1 MICRSI
7 VLEVIQDAVLCPP
20 ERQKGIK
27 YDLLKHK
34 IEMALDPDFE
44 KVLKMISEQKIPNFR
59 DMDLNDIRNL
69 MDNNLF
75 MKENIEI
82 GRIKDVYLGDEKI
95 PARLYEPK
103 YATRSLILYFHGGGW
118 VFGSLESHD
127 AVCRRAAMES
137 RSKVLSVAYRLAPE
151 HKFPTAVEDAFTSYV
166 WARKNAMDLD
176 IDPGRIAVAGDSAGG
191 NISAVVSLMIKD
203 RGLEKPRL
211 QVLFYPSLGA
221 DFFSQSMREF
231 SDVFFLTSSYMRE
244 WFGERYFRNKNDYL
258 NPYFCPLMHPD
269 LSGLPE
275 AIIITAENDPF
286 RDQVETYVA
295 KLGSANVPVTGIRA
309 MGMIHAFLNYTYL
322 VPAAAD
328 IANMVWS
335 LAGKKLGST

>member
-1 MICRSI
+1 

-59 DMDLNDIRNL
+59 DMDLKDIRNL

>member
-1 MICRSI
+1 
-7 VLEVIQDAVLCPP
+7 
-20 ERQKGIK
+20 
-27 YDLLKHK
+27 
-34 IEMALDPDFE
+34 MALDPDFE

-191 NISAVVSLMIKD
+191 NISAVVRLMIKD

>member
-1 MICRSI
+1 M
-7 VLEVIQDAVLCPP
+7 LEVIQDAVLCPP

-59 DMDLNDIRNL
+59 DMDLKDIRNL

>member
-1 MICRSI
+1 M
-7 VLEVIQDAVLCPP
+7 Q
-20 ERQKGIK
+20 ERILNMK
-27 YDLLKHK
+27 LNRNMM
-34 IEMALDPDFE
+34 EMALDPDIA
-44 KVLKMISEQKIPNFR
+44 KVLQMISDLRVPNLR
-59 DMDLNDIRNL
+59 DLEVKDIRNL
-69 MDNNLF
+69 VDNNML

-82 GRIKDVYLGDEKI
+82 GRVADMSLGDENI
-95 PARLYEPK
+95 QARLYEPK
-103 YATRSLILYFHGGGW
+103 DATGSLILYFHGGGF
-118 VFGSLESHD
+118 VFGSLESYD

>member
-1 MICRSI
+1 M
-7 VLEVIQDAVLCPP
+7 LEVIQDAVLCPP

-59 DMDLNDIRNL
+59 DMDLKDIRNL

-211 QVLFYPSLGA
+211 QVLFYPGLGL
-221 DFFSQSMREF
+221 DLFSESMREF
-231 SDVFFLTSSYMRE
+231 STGFFLTRDHLD
-244 WFGERYFRNKNDYL
+244 WFGNMYLENKADIL
-258 NPYFCPLMHPD
+258 NPYFSPILHPD
-269 LSGLPE
+269 LTELPE
-275 AIIITAENDPF
+275 AVIITGENDPL
-286 RDQVETYVA
+286 RDQGETYIA
-295 KLGSANVPVTGIRA
+295 KLMSAGVPATGIRA
-309 MGMIHAFLNYTYL
+309 NGMIHGFLNFTL
-322 VPAAAD
+322 VVPAAAN
-328 IANMVWS
+328 IADMVWS
-335 LAGKKLGST
+335 LVGKKLSSN

>member
-1 MICRSI
+1 MKSFKTQCFARQSGKS
-7 VLEVIQDAVLCPP
+7 VLNMT
-20 ERQKGIK
+20 
-27 YDLLKHK
+27 LLKHR
-34 IEMALDPDFE
+34 IEMALDRNIA

-59 DMDLNDIRNL
+59 DMDIKDARNFV
-69 MDNNLF
+69 DNNLF

-82 GRIKDVYLGDEKI
+82 GRITNISLGDEKI

-103 YATRSLILYFHGGGW
+103 GATGSLILYFHGGGW
-118 VFGSLESHD
+118 VFGSLESYD

-166 WARKNAMDLD
+166 WARKNAMNLD

-191 NISAVVSLMIKD
+191 NISAVVSLVIKD

-231 SDVFFLTSSYMRE
+231 SDVFFLTTSDMLG
-244 WFGERYFRNKNDYL
+244 WFGEMYLRNATDIL
-258 NPYFCPLMHPD
+258 NPYFCPMVHPD
-269 LSGLPE
+269 LSELPE
-275 AIIITAENDPF
+275 AIIITAENDSL
-286 RDQVETYVA
+286 RDQGEAYVE
-295 KLGSANVPVTGIRA
+295 KLSSAGTTVTGIRA
-309 MGMIHAFLNYTYL
+309 MGMIHSFLKFTSL

-335 LAGKKLGST
+335 LVGKKLDST